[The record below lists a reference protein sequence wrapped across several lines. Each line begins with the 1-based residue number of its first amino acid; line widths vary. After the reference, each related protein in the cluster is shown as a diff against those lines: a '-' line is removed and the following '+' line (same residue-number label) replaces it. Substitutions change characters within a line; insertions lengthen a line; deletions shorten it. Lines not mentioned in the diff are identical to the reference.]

1 MAAKLDIRWQLLLAV
16 ISLALV
22 LSLLSFQVQSAGLCS
37 TRVPAPGGDLVEG
50 MVGAPQR
57 LNPLLNDA
65 NPVDQTLTNLIFDGL
80 TRYDE
85 KGRLTP
91 ALAREWTV
99 SEDGRTIGFTLR
111 DDVRWHDGEPL
122 TADDVA
128 FTYGLMQDEN
138 FPGLPGLTT
147 LWRNVT
153 ITVASETGITFT
165 LPTPY
170 GPFLDATTRGILPAH
185 QLEGVTAAT
194 LADHPF
200 NHAPIGT
207 GPFMVVPGDDWQT
220 TGQLRLAPNPVHW
233 WQGTQLSSLIFRF
246 YPDNEALLQAFD
258 AGEIQAISSVPDE
271 LLPAAADRPGMRL
284 FTAPDERYSQ
294 LLFNQTESGAPAL
307 RSANFRKALA
317 YSLDR
322 EALIDTA
329 LNGQGLPLDGP
340 YLPTSWAYNP
350 GQLTSY
356 TYQPATADNLF
367 AESGW
372 PLPGE
377 GGIRQ
382 REGVTL
388 TLRLLVPDVPLRL
401 ALAQAIVEQW
411 RAAGIEGIVEA
422 VPAAEL
428 LDRLAQRQFD
438 VALVEVEPLGDPD
451 LYDFWSQEA
460 IIRGQNYAGWNSQ
473 RPSEALEAARQLW
486 NVDER
491 RPYYD
496 AFLRFYEADLPAL
509 TLYQHVYTYALSDS
523 VKSLQSTHGLAEV
536 GRIDEPRER
545 YTTLADWFL
554 LYRDVLVSC
563 PAESS

>member
-1 MAAKLDIRWQLLLAV
+1 VAAKLDIRWQLLLAV
-16 ISLALV
+16 ICLGLV
-22 LSLLSFQVQSAGLCS
+22 LSLLSFQVQSAGLCT
-37 TRVPAPGGDLVEG
+37 TRVPAPGGDLMEG

-57 LNPLLNDA
+57 LNPLLSDA
-65 NPVDQTLTNLIFDGL
+65 NPVDQALTNLIFDGL
-80 TRYDE
+80 TRYDAQ
-85 KGRLTP
+85 GRLTP
-91 ALAREWTV
+91 ALARAWAV

-111 DDVRWHDGEPL
+111 DDVQWHDGEPV
-122 TADDVA
+122 TAADVA

-153 ITVASETGITFT
+153 ITVASEVGITFT
-165 LPTPY
+165 LPTAY

-185 QLEGVTAAT
+185 HLEGVTAAT

-200 NHAPIGT
+200 NQAPIGT
-207 GPFMVVPGDDWQT
+207 GPFLVVPGDNWQT
-220 TGQLRLAPNPVHW
+220 TGQLRLAPNPVQW
-233 WQGTQLSSLIFRF
+233 WQGTQLGTLVFRF
-246 YPDNEALLQAFD
+246 YPDDEALLQAFD
-258 AGEIQAISSVPDE
+258 AGEIQAMSYVSDE
-271 LLPAAADRPGMRL
+271 LLPQAAERPGMRL

-294 LLFNQTESGAPAL
+294 LLFNQMADSAPAL
-307 RSANFRKALA
+307 RSAEIRKALA
-317 YSLDR
+317 YSLER

-329 LNGQGLPLDGP
+329 LNGQGLPLEGP

-350 GQLTSY
+350 GLLTHY
-356 TYQPATADNLF
+356 TYQPGTADTLF
-367 AESGW
+367 AEGGW
-372 PLPGE
+372 TFAGE
-377 GGIRQ
+377 GGLRQ
-382 REGVTL
+382 REGITL
-388 TLRLLVPDVPLRL
+388 TLRLLVPDAPLRVRL
-401 ALAQAIVEQW
+401 AETIVEQW
-411 RAAGIEGIVEA
+411 QAAGVEGRVEA

-428 LDRLAQRQFD
+428 LDRLAQRQFE

-496 AFLRFYEADLPAL
+496 AFLRFFEADLPAL
-509 TLYQHVYTYALSDS
+509 TLYQHIYTYALSDS
-523 VKSLQSTHGLAEV
+523 VKSEQSAHGLAEV

-545 YTTLADWFL
+545 YATLGEWFL
-554 LYRDVLVSC
+554 LYRDVFVSC
-563 PAESS
+563 PAEA